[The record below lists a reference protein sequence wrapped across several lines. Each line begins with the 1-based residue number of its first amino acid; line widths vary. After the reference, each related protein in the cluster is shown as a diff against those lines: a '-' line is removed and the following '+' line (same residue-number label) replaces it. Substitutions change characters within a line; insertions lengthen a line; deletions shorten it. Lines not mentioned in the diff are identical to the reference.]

1 MNNNKIVIAILVG
14 ALCISAAIYFGG
26 QKSTKIPTVVVPE
39 PIQSQVEVIETPM
52 ASPSGTVTVTV
63 GPDDLTPIA
72 IAVGKEL
79 GVDPATLVVTKS
91 KQIGDYGIGGV
102 TTKGEQAGGGQWWGV
117 KVNGVWKYIFAGQ
130 SYPNCSVIASYQIPK
145 ALLDSC
151 WDDATNALK
160 QL

>member
-1 MNNNKIVIAILVG
+1 MNNNKVVIAILVG

-26 QKSTKIPTVVVPE
+26 QKSAKIPTVIVPE
-39 PIQSQVEVIETPM
+39 LMQSQIEVTEMPM
-52 ASPSGTVTVTV
+52 ASPSGIVTVTV

-79 GVDPATLVVTKS
+79 GVAPTTFVVTKS

-117 KVNGVWKYIFAGQ
+117 KVNGVWQFIFAGQ
-130 SYPNCSVIASYQIPK
+130 SYPKCSVVAPYQIPK

-151 WDDATNALK
+151 WDDATNTLK